1 MKKVITYGVFDFFHF
16 GHLRLLKNIKT
27 YFNEDIFL
35 TVFVQDWDYILKY
48 KPNTTILYSTQDR
61 IEMIKELRCVDDA
74 QVYKIVSEHIKTIDF
89 DVWVKGPD
97 QNHSGFKIAEQYCV
111 SNNKEIVILP
121 RTKLISSTYIKELL
135 KSLKK

>member
-35 TVFVQDWDYILKY
+35 TVFVQDSDYILKY

-61 IEMIKELRCVDDA
+61 VEMIKELRCVDEVG
-74 QVYKIVSEHIKTIDF
+74 VYEKINKHIVDVNF
-89 DVWVKGPD
+89 DIWVRGPD
-97 QNHSGFKIAEQYCV
+97 QIHKGFQQAIKFCQQY
-111 SNNKEIVILP
+111 NKEILVLP
-121 RTKLISSTYIKELL
+121 RTELISSSYIKELL
-135 KSLKK
+135 KTI